1 LAYIGSKI
9 TAGQLTTLIDAV
21 KTEFSKRANPYSKE
35 RLDTVSI
42 SMNIA
47 DTADSKITAVG
58 QAANVMGALLQVQNK
73 DTTSTITP
81 GTLATLDNA
90 YTVLSKL

>member
-1 LAYIGSKI
+1 MAYTGSKI
-9 TAGQLTTLIDAV
+9 TAGQLTTLMNAV
-21 KTEFSKRANPYSKE
+21 KTEFSKRANPYSRE

-42 SMNIA
+42 SMSLT
-47 DTADSKITAVG
+47 DTAGSEITAVG
-58 QAANVMGALLQVQNK
+58 QAANIIGPLLQVQNK
-73 DTTSTITP
+73 NTTSTVTK